1 MRYLV
6 LTMYLTMLGLMSLVI
21 QNNGIL
27 ASIAN
32 DMHITTRANTPL
44 WIIFNGTATSANDTL
59 NFIARTMPKHGT
71 LSNQLENA
79 ILYSPKIGFTGT
91 DSFQYIS
98 FDRNLAQS
106 KIATVFIAVKN

>member
-1 MRYLV
+1 ML
-6 LTMYLTMLGLMSLVI
+6 LYLTALCLISMVAA
-21 QNNGIL
+21 QNNAAL

-32 DMHITTRANTPL
+32 DIHITTRVNAPL
-44 WIIFNGTATSANDTL
+44 WIVYNGTASSANDTL
-59 NFIARTMPKHGT
+59 NFVERTIPLHGT

-79 ILYSPKIGFTGT
+79 ILYTPKMGFNGT

-106 KIATVFIAVKN
+106 KIATVFITVKD

>member
-1 MRYLV
+1 
-6 LTMYLTMLGLMSLVI
+6 MSLAI
-21 QNNGIL
+21 QNNGAF

-32 DMHITTRANTPL
+32 DMHITTRINTPL

-71 LSNQLENA
+71 LSNQIENA
-79 ILYSPKIGFTGT
+79 ILYSPKIGFSGP

-106 KIATVFIAVKN
+106 KIATVFITVKN